1 MASRISN
8 LGTSASAAARRAMR
22 ARWGEQRGECARIR
36 VDLAAAER
44 LSLVPECDRRRVATR
59 GVLSA
64 AEAYL
69 REHGRL

>member
-1 MASRISN
+1 MKSHISN
-8 LGTSASAAARRAMR
+8 LGASASAAARRAML

-44 LSLVPECDRRRVATR
+44 LSLIPERDRRRVATR

-64 AEAYL
+64 AEVYL

>member
-1 MASRISN
+1 
-8 LGTSASAAARRAMR
+8 MR

-44 LSLVPECDRRRVATR
+44 LSLIPERDRRSVATR

-64 AEAYL
+64 ADVYL